1 MKNLVV
7 NLKGSVNDDVMMEK
21 YGCLTFVV
29 FPGVTAASIK
39 VVGST
44 IDQAEKNMHIFY
56 DSGLKVYRNSSSG
69 EVLINNG
76 DSVLMSVLIT
86 NQTEKPQRLWFD
98 NMYETSNIE
107 LSNTNIQLLMHDAIN
122 RLKYIPK
129 LNIFRIGKCTSAL
142 NVSDFST
149 EYSLTKIILSG
160 VEAYGDLG
168 SLKNQVSLEL
178 LDLSIMKG
186 DVTLDIS
193 SLSKLTRLQ
202 TLKVFTAPYSIGY
215 IDNLSA
221 LVNLVDC
228 ELYESNIQGDISVA
242 FGKSI
247 VMTKLLIRDTNVGG
261 SLEDLMQAQI
271 NAGRVSGVLDVSG
284 SNTNITFN
292 GKPMRGRLY
301 IHFDTQTI
309 TTTP

>member
-7 NLKGSVNDDVMMEK
+7 NLKSSVNDDVMMEK

-29 FPGVTAASIK
+29 FPGVTAASIM
-39 VVGST
+39 VISST
-44 IDQAEKNMHIFY
+44 IDQSEKNMHIFY
-56 DSGLKVYRNSSSG
+56 DSGLKVYIKSSSG
-69 EVLINNG
+69 ENLVNNG
-76 DSVLMSVLIT
+76 DSALMSVLIT

-98 NMYETSNIE
+98 NMYEASRIE
-107 LSNTNIQLLMHDAIN
+107 YSSRDIQLLMHDTIN
-122 RLKYIPK
+122 RLKYIK
-129 LNIFRIGKCTSAL
+129 NLNTLKIINCASAL
-142 NVSDFST
+142 NVNDFSI
-149 EYSLTKIILSG
+149 EYSLTRLILAG
-160 VEAYGDLG
+160 LEAYGDLG
-168 SLKNQVSLEL
+168 TLKNQVSLEN
-178 LDLSIMKG
+178 LDVSYMTG
-186 DVTLDIS
+186 NVTLDIS
-193 SLSKLTRLQ
+193 SLSKLTKLK

-271 NAGRVSGVLDVSG
+271 NAGRISGVLDVSG
-284 SNTNITFN
+284 SKTNITFN
-292 GKPMRGRLY
+292 GKPARGHLY

>member
-7 NLKGSVNDDVMMEK
+7 NLKGSVNEDVMMEK

-29 FPGVTAASIK
+29 FPGVTAANIK
-39 VVGST
+39 VTGST
-44 IDQAEKNMHIFY
+44 IDQSEKNMHIFY

-98 NMYETSNIE
+98 NMYEASVIE
-107 LSNTNIQLLMHDAIN
+107 CMARDIQLLMHDTIN
-122 RLKYIPK
+122 RLKYIPN
-129 LNIFRIGKCTSAL
+129 LNNLKITNCASAL
-142 NVSDFST
+142 NVSDFSI
-149 EYSLTKIILSG
+149 EYSLTRLTLAG
-160 VEAYGDLG
+160 LEAYGDLG
-168 SLKNQVSLEL
+168 TLKNQVSLENL
-178 LDLSIMKG
+178 YLSYMKG
-186 DVTLDIS
+186 DITLDIS

-215 IDNLSA
+215 IDNLST

-228 ELYESNIQGDISVA
+228 ELYESNIQGDISAA
-242 FGKSI
+242 FGKCV

-261 SLEDLMQAQI
+261 ALEDLMQAQI

-292 GKPMRGRLY
+292 GKPAIGHLY

-309 TTTP
+309 TRTP